1 MTKPAEATFHIVFVN
16 LLSNNPSNGYF
27 LYLSS
32 RSTPTNAAVLTSSV
46 HQLRRTHS
54 SYKDF
59 YFASIE
65 VLLSLQA
72 NLSLAV
78 LSSPIINQECP
89 FATAITSNKSANGY
103 ITASNE
109 QRQRAGRT
117 VLETDVHIVNDA
129 SCFQSSCHR
138 DAILDLSTLIR
149 CPQAA

>member
-1 MTKPAEATFHIVFVN
+1 M
-16 LLSNNPSNGYF
+16 
-27 LYLSS
+27 
-32 RSTPTNAAVLTSSV
+32 RTSSLP
-46 HQLRRTHS
+46 QLRITHN
-54 SYKDF
+54 SYQNF

-72 NLSLAV
+72 NRSLAV
-78 LSSPIINQECP
+78 LSSQIVIQVCP

-103 ITASNE
+103 VTAFNE

-117 VLETDVHIVNDA
+117 VLETDVHIANDA
-129 SCFQSSCHR
+129 SCFQSNCHR